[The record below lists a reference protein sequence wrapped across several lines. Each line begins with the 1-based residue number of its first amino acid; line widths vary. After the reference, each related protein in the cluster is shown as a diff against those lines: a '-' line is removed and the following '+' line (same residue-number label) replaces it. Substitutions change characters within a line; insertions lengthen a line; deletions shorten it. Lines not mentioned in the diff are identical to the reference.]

1 MLMFMKKLMLF
12 AVLIIYSSVI
22 FAQGADDITGIW
34 WNDTK
39 TSKIKVEKKEGKY
52 IGTIV
57 YLIPEKYVNGAPGK
71 DEKNPDLNLR
81 SRSIIDL
88 KILSGLVYNAS
99 DKEWIN
105 GTIYDPKVGKTY
117 ECYVWLEGND
127 TLQLKGFVAG
137 IRMLGRKSTW
147 TRTTL

>member
-1 MLMFMKKLMLF
+1 MRKLLLF
-12 AVLIIYSSVI
+12 IVLSVFSSLI
-22 FAQGADDITGIW
+22 FAQGADDIIGIW

-81 SRSIIDL
+81 SRSIVNL
-88 KILSGLVYNAS
+88 QILNGLVYNTS

-117 ECYVWLEGND
+117 ECYVWLEGKD

-147 TRTTL
+147 TRSSL